1 MEITPTRL
9 KALIL
14 RKIESIVG
22 PEFVSVRNLDRFNYS
37 RDSNFKSTIRIGFNH
52 PEPFPDVIVWPR
64 EVEQV
69 RKLVA
74 MARQQ
79 KIPIVPYGA
88 GSGVSGGTLALQGGM
103 VIDLKKMRKILRI
116 DEENLLVQTEAGIMS
131 LHLEEELE
139 RRGYTL
145 GHFPSSILC
154 ASLGGCLAARSAGQK
169 STLYGK
175 IEDMVKDLEVVAG
188 NGQVVQTR
196 DVSNTSGIDL
206 NQIFLGSEGTLGLI
220 TKATLRIFPQPEKM
234 LFRGIRFR
242 DMKTGIEAVRRIAQS
257 GLRPSVVR
265 LYDEI
270 DTLLL
275 LSSKGGGGGGVLQNL
290 PFLKTLK
297 KRFHHEVK
305 FRSLQAIMFSPRLF
319 RGVSKHLPVGC
330 VLILVHEGGQ
340 KITAEE
346 QKVSLDICK
355 KLGGHD
361 LGEEPARHWYQQRYS
376 ISYNASPIFYS
387 GHFTDT
393 IEVATTWDKII
404 PLYEGMGSIISPH
417 ALVMAHL
424 SHVYPDGASLYFTF
438 VAPMDGIRKTEALYD
453 LIWDSAMERCQ
464 EIGGVISH
472 HHGIGR
478 LKAKHMTAEWG
489 EGHRLFRVFKEHFD
503 PDGILNPGKLILQEH
518 RKKAKAA

>member
-1 MEITPTRL
+1 MEITATRL

-22 PEFVSVRNLDRFNYS
+22 PEFVSARNLDRLNYS
-37 RDSNFKSTIRIGFNH
+37 RDSNFKSTIRIRFDR

-64 EVEQV
+64 ETEQV
-69 RKLVA
+69 QKLVA
-74 MARQQ
+74 MARHQ

-88 GSGVSGGTLALQGGM
+88 GSGVSGGTIPVQGGM
-103 VIDLKKMRKILRI
+103 VIDLKKMRKILKV
-116 DEENLLVQTEAGIMS
+116 DEENLLVEVESGIMS

-139 RRGYTL
+139 RRGFTL

-169 STLYGK
+169 SSLYGK
-175 IEDMVKDLEVVAG
+175 IEDMVKDLEVVTG
-188 NGQVVQTR
+188 SGELLKTR
-196 DVSNTSGIDL
+196 DVSNTDGIDL

-220 TKATLRIFPQPEKM
+220 TKATLRIFPQPEKL
-234 LFRGIRFR
+234 LFRGVRFK
-242 DMKTGIEAVRRIAQS
+242 DMKAGIEAVRRISQS
-257 GLRPSVVR
+257 GLRPAVVR

-275 LSSKGGGGGGVLQNL
+275 LSSKGKGGGA
-290 PFLKTLK
+290 LKTLSFLNSLK

-305 FRSLQAIMFSPRLF
+305 FRSLQAIMFSPRFF

-330 VLILVHEGGQ
+330 ALILMHEGR
-340 KITAEE
+340 KRLVAEE

-361 LGEEPARHWYQQRYS
+361 LGEEPARHWHQERYS
-376 ISYNASPIFYS
+376 VSYNASPIFYS

-393 IEVATTWDKII
+393 IEVAATWDKII
-404 PLYEGMGSIISPH
+404 PLYEALSNVISPH
-417 ALVMAHL
+417 ALIMAHL

-438 VAPMDGIRKTEALYD
+438 VAPMDGLKKTEALYD
-453 LIWDSAMERCQ
+453 LIWNSAMEKCQ
-464 EIGGVISH
+464 EVGGVISH

-489 EGHRLFRVFKEHFD
+489 EGYRLFKTFKDHFD
-503 PDGILNPGKLILQEH
+503 PDGIMNPGKLFVAEQK
-518 RKKAKAA
+518 RKVKAA